1 MTVDRKLRRKVLLNS
16 FVNTFATHGLDKTS
30 MRYLIVES
38 GISSSFI
45 YEMFEGRDQMVI
57 ETIRFYYQS
66 LIDAN
71 DALRKDENLTFID
84 FLNNV
89 ESLAVQNLIRDRFVT
104 QAILHP
110 GYRPKVFDL
119 VQKLMDDQNQ
129 MCVEMA
135 EKDGIEPEYA
145 LLAMKYLYS
154 TLNAYTI
161 MSDEKMFHSQ
171 MESLRKFW
179 RSLQEGKTPK
189 PTWEL

>member
-1 MTVDRKLRRKVLLNS
+1 MSLPLKNPILKKRSDFIFPKTHLFVFYRRTFS
-16 FVNTFATHGLDKTS
+16 FCGLC
-30 MRYLIVES
+30 
-38 GISSSFI
+38 
-45 YEMFEGRDQMVI
+45 
-57 ETIRFYYQS
+57 
-66 LIDAN
+66 IDAN

-89 ESLAVQNLIRDRFVT
+89 ESLAVQNLMRDRFVT